1 MSQWSRFGVKEGG
14 VAVGAGAYSGQR
26 RRTDTN
32 WCTRAE
38 RDISRGGHDEDNAA
52 LIEFATVQTN

>member
-1 MSQWSRFGVKEGG
+1 